1 VADLARTFKKPA
13 FLGPNRETK
22 PRSSMKR
29 LDEWDEYRSRVPW
42 TQAMLVGVLKRLRT
56 VDVLMR
62 TVDDHD
68 VGVPGTQ
75 VISTDL

>member
-1 VADLARTFKKPA
+1 
-13 FLGPNRETK
+13 
-22 PRSSMKR
+22 MKR
-29 LDEWDEYRSRVPW
+29 LDEWDEYRSMVPW
-42 TQAMLVGVLKRLRT
+42 TRAMLVGVLKRLRT

-68 VGVPGTQ
+68 VGVPSTQ